1 MGNNSFTKRIFFVFL
16 VTLINLSVFA
26 QQRKVTGTIN
36 ATTGQA
42 LVGVSVAIKGTS
54 KGTTTDAN
62 GKFGIEVDNN
72 QTLVFSFVGYQ
83 SQSVQ
88 VGNRQTIDITLTEAT
103 ENLDE
108 VIVTGVFDKRT
119 RMNASVAIST
129 MNTSKYL
136 LWRIPVRPIY

>member
-108 VIVTGVFDKRT
+108 VVVTGY
-119 RMNASVAIST
+119 ST
-129 MNTSKYL
+129 NGQG
-136 LWRIPVRPIY
+136 